1 MKRDSSL
8 AGGDAI
14 GSFIFDYKLLIAREG
29 IEMTYEQ
36 IRYENKK
43 NIVVITLNRPE
54 KLNAWTYVIAR
65 ELRDALYKAEA
76 DESVRVVVLT
86 GAGRGFCSGADIS
99 ELQSAPDR
107 GVDKSGQTLSPEQ
120 QVSVLMM
127 TKTEEELDPENAKD
141 NRDDFRRRFSYFLGL
156 QKPVIA
162 AINGPCLGLGLIIT
176 LFCDIR
182 FASEKA
188 KFSTAF
194 SKRGLIAEHGISWIL
209 PRIAGISNALDML
222 FSSRLIEAEEAFKM
236 GLVNRVFPE
245 ENFMESVMAYASD
258 LANTVSP
265 RSMRIMKRQVYNAI
279 FQSLAEAWAVAD
291 EEMLSSFQSEDFK
304 EGISHFLEKRSPK
317 FTGK

>member
-1 MKRDSSL
+1 LRRVPDVVIVR
-8 AGGDAI
+8 GG
-14 GSFIFDYKLLIAREG
+14 FILKG

-43 NIVVITLNRPE
+43 NIAIITMNRPE

-76 DESVRVVVLT
+76 DQSVRAIVLT

-99 ELQSAPDR
+99 ELQGAPDR
-107 GVDKSGQTLSPEQ
+107 GVDQSGQTLSPER

-127 TKTEEELDPENAKD
+127 TRTEEELDPINAKG
-141 NRDDFRRRFSYFLGL
+141 NRDDFRRRFSYLLGL
-156 QKPVIA
+156 QKPIIA
-162 AINGPCLGLGLIIT
+162 AINGHCIGLGLIIT

-209 PRIAGISNALDML
+209 PRITGISNALDLL
-222 FSSRLIEAEEAFKM
+222 FSSRLIEAD
-236 GLVNRVFPE
+236 R
-245 ENFMESVMAYASD
+245 
-258 LANTVSP
+258 
-265 RSMRIMKRQVYNAI
+265 R
-279 FQSLAEAWAVAD
+279 
-291 EEMLSSFQSEDFK
+291 
-304 EGISHFLEKRSPK
+304 
-317 FTGK
+317 